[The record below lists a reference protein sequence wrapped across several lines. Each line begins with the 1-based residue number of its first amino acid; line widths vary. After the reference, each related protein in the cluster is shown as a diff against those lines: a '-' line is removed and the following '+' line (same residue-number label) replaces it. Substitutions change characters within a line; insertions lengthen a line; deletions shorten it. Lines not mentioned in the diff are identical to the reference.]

1 MPSYR
6 IISSDNHVFEPPD
19 LWVDRVEPEY
29 RDRAPHLVR
38 DPSGDRFHCD
48 GEDLVSLGG
57 GTQPGRRFENPDGV
71 TMEDVWENV
80 LPGAYLPE
88 AQVKDM
94 DIDGIDVNVL
104 YPTVGLLLYRMPDA
118 DFTAA
123 LFRAYNDWTADFCGA
138 APDRLKGIGM
148 LLLEDIDSSIAE
160 MERCAKLGLVGVM
173 IPVAPADDRPYESP
187 IYDPFW
193 AAAQDLGIPLSLHV
207 ASHRDAPRR
216 DDTKA
221 SLFCNADFY
230 VRVALGDMIYSGVF
244 ERFPK
249 LQVGSVEHELEWAA
263 FFLDR
268 LDYVYT
274 QKARRASWHR
284 FGEDMLP
291 SDYFH
296 RNVFL
301 SFQEDARGIELRGL
315 IGVDNLM
322 WGSDYPHQ
330 EATFPRSQEILEE
343 ILADCTE
350 EEKAK
355 IAGANCARVFNLA

>member
-1 MPSYR
+1 M
-6 IISSDNHVFEPPD
+6 
-19 LWVDRVEPEY
+19 
-29 RDRAPHLVR
+29 
-38 DPSGDRFHCD
+38 
-48 GEDLVSLGG
+48 
-57 GTQPGRRFENPDGV
+57 
-71 TMEDVWENV
+71 
-80 LPGAYLPE
+80 
-88 AQVKDM
+88 
-94 DIDGIDVNVL
+94 
-104 YPTVGLLLYRMPDA
+104 
-118 DFTAA
+118 
-123 LFRAYNDWTADFCGA
+123 
-138 APDRLKGIGM
+138 
-148 LLLEDIDSSIAE
+148 
-160 MERCAKLGLVGVM
+160 
-173 IPVAPADDRPYESP
+173 
-187 IYDPFW
+187 
-193 AAAQDLGIPLSLHV
+193 
-207 ASHRDAPRR
+207 
-216 DDTKA
+216 
-221 SLFCNADFY
+221 
-230 VRVALGDMIYSGVF
+230 
-244 ERFPK
+244 
-249 LQVGSVEHELEWAA
+249 GSVEHELEWAA